1 MAAKT
6 HEVPDLAGKVIVIT
20 GGNAGLGAETVR
32 KLAAKNPAQIFL
44 CARTMSKAEAL
55 ITEIKQQHSSVN
67 ITPININQA
76 SLKSVRA
83 GAETIL
89 AQTSR
94 IDLLYLNAGVA
105 FVTPALTEDGYEE
118 EFGVNHV
125 SHALLTQLLLPTLLK
140 TASAPQADV
149 RIVALSSDAAKGF
162 MRPSKIELSKVKTK
176 MEDAGGPARYGQ
188 SKLANLLFAKKLA
201 QLYPTITSVSIHPG
215 MVSTEIFG
223 KMGAGGLLK
232 VLFKPIVYFASYNVE
247 DGAKTQI
254 WAGTGNGVATGKY
267 YVPFGKESTFKAA
280 EDEKVMNE
288 LWEWTTEELK
298 TKGGSDWPKA

>member
-118 EFGVNHV
+118 EFGVNH
-125 SHALLTQLLLPTLLK
+125 
-140 TASAPQADV
+140 
-149 RIVALSSDAAKGF
+149 
-162 MRPSKIELSKVKTK
+162 
-176 MEDAGGPARYGQ
+176 
-188 SKLANLLFAKKLA
+188 
-201 QLYPTITSVSIHPG
+201 
-215 MVSTEIFG
+215 
-223 KMGAGGLLK
+223 
-232 VLFKPIVYFASYNVE
+232 
-247 DGAKTQI
+247 
-254 WAGTGNGVATGKY
+254 
-267 YVPFGKESTFKAA
+267 
-280 EDEKVMNE
+280 
-288 LWEWTTEELK
+288 
-298 TKGGSDWPKA
+298 